1 MSTAKNAGTVLGN
14 AGAGAAAGASV
25 GGPWGAVIGG
35 GVGLLAGVFQAWSN
49 TEDERKRQ
57 KIIEDA
63 AKQLN
68 MSQQNLEQM
77 FRQYYAENHA
87 VGTQKDVEQYQDL
100 VHNYDPNEF
109 VYDFD
114 EFNYDKDVNDFYAPN
129 KQAIIDKVSD
139 QLQHT
144 AAGAGI
150 GRGTGAANQIATGV
164 AEKNENLYKDAL
176 NAYNQDRQFA
186 YQIWNSNI
194 QNQQN
199 RLNQLKNVRDTQI
212 SMYGNLANDFQEWNQ
227 NKIQQQMDLEQNK
240 ANQNLQLTLATI

>member
-1 MSTAKNAGTVLGN
+1 MSFANNASTILSNVGGGAA
-14 AGAGAAAGASV
+14 AGGAFGPIGAAAGA
-25 GGPWGAVIGG
+25 GIGIIAGA
-35 GVGLLAGVFQAWSN
+35 FQAWANS
-49 TEDERKRQ
+49 EDEKRRQ
-57 KIIEDA
+57 RILEEA
-63 AKQLN
+63 SKQLHI
-68 MSQQNLEQM
+68 SQDNLKSM
-77 FRQYYAENHA
+77 FNQYY
-87 VGTQKDVEQYQDL
+87 KDNNSIGNQGDVKQYRDL
-100 VHNYDPNEF
+100 VEDYDPNEF

-114 EFNYDKDVNDFYAPN
+114 EFNYDKGVDDFYAPN
-129 KQAIIDKVSD
+129 KQAIIDKTSD

-164 AEKNENLYKDAL
+164 AEKNESLYRDAL
-176 NAYNQDRQFA
+176 NAMNQDRQFA

-227 NKIQQQMDLEQNK
+227 NKLQQQMALEQNK
-240 ANQNLQLTLATI
+240 ANQNLQLSLASI

>member
-1 MSTAKNAGTVLGN
+1 MSTASNTSTVLSN
-14 AGAGAAAGASV
+14 AGAGAAAGAAF
-25 GGPWGAVIGG
+25 GPWGAVIGG
-35 GVGLLAGVFQAWSN
+35 GVGLLAGAFQAWSN

-57 KIIEDA
+57 RILDQA
-63 AKQLN
+63 AQELH
-68 MSQQNLEQM
+68 MSQANLEQM
-77 FRQYYAENHA
+77 FNQYYAEHNS
-87 VGTQKDVEQYQDL
+87 VGTQQDAEQYHNL
-100 VHNYDPNEF
+100 VDNYDPNEF

-114 EFNYDKDVNDFYAPN
+114 EFNYDKDVDDFYAPN
-129 KQAIIDKVSD
+129 KQAIIDKTSD

-164 AEKNENLYKDAL
+164 AEKNESLYKDAL
-176 NAYNQDRQFA
+176 NAMNQDRQFA

-227 NKIQQQMDLEQNK
+227 NKINQQMQLEQNK
-240 ANQNLQLTLATI
+240 ANQNLQLSLASI

>member
-1 MSTAKNAGTVLGN
+1 MSTAKNGSTVTTN
-14 AGAGAAAGASV
+14 AGVGALAGASV
-25 GGPWGAVIGG
+25 GGGWGALIGG
-35 GVGLLAGVFQAWSN
+35 GVGLLAGIFQSWAN
-49 TEDERKRQ
+49 TEDEERREQ
-57 KIIEDA
+57 ILEQA

-68 MSQQNLEQM
+68 TSQESLDSL
-77 FRQYYAENHA
+77 FRQYYNEHNAI
-87 VGTQKDVEQYQDL
+87 GTQEDVEQYHNL
-100 VHNYDPNEF
+100 VDNYDPNEF

-114 EFNYDKDVNDFYAPN
+114 EFNYDKDVDDFYAPN

-164 AEKNENLYKDAL
+164 AEKNESLYKDAL

-227 NKIQQQMDLEQNK
+227 NQIQQQMDLEQNK
-240 ANQNLQLTLATI
+240 ANQNLQLSLASI

>member
-1 MSTAKNAGTVLGN
+1 MSTAKNAGTVLTN

-25 GGPWGAVIGG
+25 GGPWGALIGG

-57 KIIEDA
+57 EILENA
-63 AKQLN
+63 SRQLQI
-68 MSQQNLEQM
+68 SQKNLEQM
-77 FRQYYAENHA
+77 FNQYYAEHNS
-87 VGTQKDVEQYQDL
+87 VGTQEDVEKYHNL
-100 VHNYDPNEF
+100 VDNYDPNEF

-129 KQAIIDKVSD
+129 KQAIIDKVTD

-240 ANQNLQLTLATI
+240 ANQQLQLSLASI

>member
-1 MSTAKNAGTVLGN
+1 MSKANAAGTVLTN
-14 AGAGAAAGASV
+14 AGTGAAAGASV

-35 GVGLLAGVFQAWSN
+35 GVGLLTGVFQAWAN
-49 TEDERKRQ
+49 EEDERRKQ
-57 KIIEDA
+57 KILEDA

-68 MSQQNLEQM
+68 MSQQNLEAL
-77 FRQYYAENHA
+77 FNQYYKDNQS
-87 VGTQKDVEQYQDL
+87 VGTQQDVEQYQDL
-100 VHNYDPNEF
+100 VHDYDPNEF
-109 VYDFD
+109 VYDFKD
-114 EFNYDKDVNDFYAPN
+114 FENDYDVNDYYAPN
-129 KQAIIDKVSD
+129 KQAIIDKTSD

-164 AEKNENLYKDAL
+164 AEKNESLYRDAL
-176 NAYNQDRQFA
+176 NAMNQDRQFA

-212 SMYGNLANDFQEWNQ
+212 SMYGNLANDFQDWNAQ
-227 NKIQQQMDLEQNK
+227 KLQQQMQLEQNK
-240 ANQNLQLTLATI
+240 ANQNMQLSLASI

>member
-1 MSTAKNAGTVLGN
+1 MSTAKNASTVLTN

-25 GGPWGAVIGG
+25 GGPWGALIGG

-57 KIIEDA
+57 EILENA
-63 AKQLN
+63 SKQLHI
-68 MSQQNLEQM
+68 SQQNLEQM
-77 FRQYYAENHA
+77 FNQYYKEHNS
-87 VGTQKDVEQYQDL
+87 VGTEADVEQYHNL
-100 VHNYDPNEF
+100 VDNYDPNEF

-114 EFNYDKDVNDFYAPN
+114 EFNYDKDVDDFYAPN

-164 AEKNENLYKDAL
+164 AEKNESLYKDAL
-176 NAYNQDRQFA
+176 QAMNQDRQFA

-240 ANQNLQLTLATI
+240 ANQELQLSLASI

>member
-1 MSTAKNAGTVLGN
+1 MSTAKNASTVLGS
-14 AGAGAAAGASV
+14 AGAGAAAGAAF
-25 GGPWGAVIGG
+25 GPWGAVIGG
-35 GVGLLAGVFQAWSN
+35 GVGLLAGAFQAWANSD
-49 TEDERKRQ
+49 DEKKRQ
-57 KIIEDA
+57 EILENA

-68 MSQQNLEQM
+68 MSQENLDLM
-77 FRQYYAENHA
+77 FKQYYAENNS
-87 VGTQKDVEQYQDL
+87 VGTQQDVDTYQDL

-114 EFNYDKDVNDFYAPN
+114 EFNYDKDVDDFYAPN
-129 KQAIIDKVSD
+129 KQAIIDKTAD

-164 AEKNENLYKDAL
+164 AEKNESLYKDAL

-199 RLNQLKNVRDTQI
+199 KLNQLRSAKDAQMA
-212 SMYGNLANDFQEWNQ
+212 MYGNLANDFQEWNQ
-227 NKIQQQMDLEQNK
+227 NKMQQQMDLETQK
-240 ANQNLQLTLATI
+240 ANQNLQLTLASI

>member
-1 MSTAKNAGTVLGN
+1 MSTAKNASTVLGS
-14 AGAGAAAGASV
+14 AGAGAAAGAAF
-25 GGPWGAVIGG
+25 GPWGAAIGG
-35 GVGLLAGVFQAWSN
+35 GVGLLAGAFQAWAN
-49 TEDERKRQ
+49 TEDEKKRQ
-57 KIIEDA
+57 EILDNA
-63 AKQLN
+63 AKELH
-68 MSQQNLEQM
+68 MSQENLDSL
-77 FRQYYAENHA
+77 FRQYYAENES
-87 VGTQKDVEQYQDL
+87 VGTKEDVETYQDL

-114 EFNYDKDVNDFYAPN
+114 EFNYDKNVDDFYAPN
-129 KQAIIDKVSD
+129 RQAIIDKVSD

-164 AEKNENLYKDAL
+164 AEKNESLYKDAL

-199 RLNQLKNVRDTQI
+199 KLNQLRSAKDAQMA
-212 SMYGNLANDFQEWNQ
+212 MYGNLANDFQEWNQ
-227 NKIQQQMDLEQNK
+227 NKMQQQMDLEQNK
-240 ANQNLQLTLATI
+240 ANQNLQLTLASI

>member
-1 MSTAKNAGTVLGN
+1 
-14 AGAGAAAGASV
+14 
-25 GGPWGAVIGG
+25 
-35 GVGLLAGVFQAWSN
+35 
-49 TEDERKRQ
+49 
-57 KIIEDA
+57 
-63 AKQLN
+63 

-77 FRQYYAENHA
+77 FRQYYAENKA
-87 VGTQKDVEQYQDL
+87 VGTQQDVEQYQDL

>member
-1 MSTAKNAGTVLGN
+1 MSTAKNASTVLGS
-14 AGAGAAAGASV
+14 AGAGAAAGAAF
-25 GGPWGAVIGG
+25 GPWGAVIGG
-35 GVGLLAGVFQAWSN
+35 GVGLLAGAFQAWANSD
-49 TEDERKRQ
+49 DEKKRQ
-57 KIIEDA
+57 EILDKA

-68 MSQQNLEQM
+68 MSQENLDLM
-77 FRQYYAENHA
+77 FRQYYAENNS
-87 VGTQKDVEQYQDL
+87 VGTQQDVDTYQDL

-114 EFNYDKDVNDFYAPN
+114 EFNYDKDVDDFYAPN
-129 KQAIIDKVSD
+129 KQAIIDKTAD

-164 AEKNENLYKDAL
+164 AEKNESLYKDAL

-199 RLNQLKNVRDTQI
+199 KLNQLRSAKDAQMA
-212 SMYGNLANDFQEWNQ
+212 MYGNLANDFQEWNQ
-227 NKIQQQMDLEQNK
+227 NKMQQQMDLETQK
-240 ANQNLQLTLATI
+240 ANQNLQLTLASI

>member
-1 MSTAKNAGTVLGN
+1 MSTAKNASTVLGS
-14 AGAGAAAGASV
+14 AGAGAAAGAAF
-25 GGPWGAVIGG
+25 GPWGAVIGG
-35 GVGLLAGVFQAWSN
+35 GVGLLAGAFQAWANSD
-49 TEDERKRQ
+49 DEKKRQ
-57 KIIEDA
+57 EILENA

-68 MSQQNLEQM
+68 MSQENLDLM
-77 FRQYYAENHA
+77 FKQYYAENNS
-87 VGTQKDVEQYQDL
+87 VGTQQDVDTYQDL

-114 EFNYDKDVNDFYAPN
+114 EFNYDKDVDDFYAPN
-129 KQAIIDKVSD
+129 KQAIIDKTAD

-164 AEKNENLYKDAL
+164 AEKNESLYKDAL

-199 RLNQLKNVRDTQI
+199 KLNQLRSAKDAQMA
-212 SMYGNLANDFQEWNQ
+212 MYGNLANDFQEWNQ
-227 NKIQQQMDLEQNK
+227 NKIQQQMDLETQK
-240 ANQNLQLTLATI
+240 ANQNLQLTLASI